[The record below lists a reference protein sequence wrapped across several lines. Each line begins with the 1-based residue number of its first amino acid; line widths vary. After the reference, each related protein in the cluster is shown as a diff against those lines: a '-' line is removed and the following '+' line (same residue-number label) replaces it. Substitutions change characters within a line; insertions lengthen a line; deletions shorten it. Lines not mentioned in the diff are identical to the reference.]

1 MNRPSKASQTKL
13 SGQAQRI
20 EFATYAQGPVY
31 GVVPRRNNEG
41 GALMN
46 TLNEKYKEGHVQKPK
61 PILKENGES
70 SALCEALE

>member
-41 GALMN
+41 RALMN
-46 TLNEKYKEGHVQKPK
+46 TLNEKYNEVTFKSRNLF
-61 PILKENGES
+61 LKKMENRQ
-70 SALCEALE
+70 CCVKR